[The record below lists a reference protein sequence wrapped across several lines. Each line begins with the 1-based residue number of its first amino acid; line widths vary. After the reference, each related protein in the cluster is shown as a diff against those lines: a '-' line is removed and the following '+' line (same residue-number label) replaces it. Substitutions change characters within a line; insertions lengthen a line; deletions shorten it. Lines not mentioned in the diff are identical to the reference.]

1 MDDIHTI
8 YYNDFGIA
16 FQWKKTPGKDHKK
29 VQLVFKD
36 IGVYVTQ
43 NELELFSII
52 IENTLNELCVCE
64 GCRQKDS
71 CKSYLL
77 QTPFSQIS
85 FAMTYNELGKVDDLI
100 TGTIFQLRL
109 DNMLE
114 NQSIDLN

>member
-1 MDDIHTI
+1 MDDINTI
-8 YYNDFGIA
+8 YYNEFGIA
-16 FQWKKTPGKDHKK
+16 FQWTKNSEKDSKKI
-29 VQLVFKD
+29 QLVFKD
-36 IGVYVTQ
+36 TGVYVTK

-52 IENTLNELCVCE
+52 IENTLDSLCVCD
-64 GCRQKDS
+64 GCQHKDS

-77 QTPFSQIS
+77 QTPFGQIS
-85 FAMTYNELGKVDDLI
+85 FAMTLKELKDVEDLI